1 MTNDTRMAPRNTDAD
16 ETRIQETP
24 FVPTQPSHLERTE
37 ERLVPRVTAREAGGV
52 RINRR
57 VVEEQEQVEVT
68 LRHDE
73 IELERRRVDR
83 AMAPDEQPVT
93 ERGDTTIVLV
103 VEERLVVQK
112 VPWVVEEIHL
122 RRGLVSER
130 KTIADTVRRERI
142 EIETQGDVA
151 LDKRS

>member
-1 MTNDTRMAPRNTDAD
+1 MTNETRAPRDTDAD

-24 FVPTQPSHLERTE
+24 FVPAQPSHLELKE
-37 ERLVPRVTAREAGGV
+37 ERIVPRVSTREAGGV

-73 IELERRRVDR
+73 LELERRPADR
-83 AMAPDEQPVT
+83 ALAPDEQPVT
-93 ERGDTTIVLV
+93 ERGDTTVVLV

-122 RRGLVSER
+122 RRGLVSEK
-130 KTIADTVRRERI
+130 KTIADTVRKERI
-142 EIETQGDVA
+142 DIETKGDVA
-151 LDKRS
+151 LDKRQ